1 MSLSRYKL
9 HRSYLKCS
17 LDRDLAITNL
27 SVSGSDSTP
36 SLLDPN
42 FSVSG
47 SDSTPSLLDRRPISN
62 TTPKVTKD
70 SSLDRLQSRW
80 QRLQSW
86 RISVALCAITSGL
99 TFFVNLALII
109 WGSAKGFEGGVA
121 TVQEGDCNMT
131 KRLDLWLHLGINLLS
146 TLLLGASNYTMQC
159 LSAPTRD
166 EIDKAHQQRISL
178 DVGTLSFQNLRRI
191 SWRRVILWW
200 LLALSSIPLH
210 FMYNSAVFSTLSTH
224 PYSAAVV
231 SHDFLTNASFHEVAV
246 MSAHSDL
253 SFKQNWRVDGNTYD
267 NLDVQRLTALRDDQ
281 SKLHNLSN
289 DACLKAYRN
298 ELVPDRLDVLAI
310 SSTREDGYQT
320 PKYHCGSSVQWTVLD
335 FPIEYCLSQPADSTC
350 KLQFSLVIM
359 VIVILCNFS
368 KTFCMFLTIWN
379 PSWVP
384 LLTLGDAIASF
395 LAQPDPSTV
404 NNCLADKDS
413 FQKVKYACFIT
424 LPSWISV
431 VLGYGQETNAANDVL
446 IDKNQLQKA
455 GWDKKIRTSKFEQ
468 YRWYHTT
475 SPKRWLLCISL

>member
-1 MSLSRYKL
+1 
-9 HRSYLKCS
+9 
-17 LDRDLAITNL
+17 
-27 SVSGSDSTP
+27 
-36 SLLDPN
+36 
-42 FSVSG
+42 
-47 SDSTPSLLDRRPISN
+47 
-62 TTPKVTKD
+62 
-70 SSLDRLQSRW
+70 
-80 QRLQSW
+80 
-86 RISVALCAITSGL
+86 
-99 TFFVNLALII
+99 
-109 WGSAKGFEGGVA
+109 
-121 TVQEGDCNMT
+121 MT

-310 SSTREDGYQT
+310 SSALNTNTSLLGYFPDNVGYGSRSSSRTDLSGTGVLLSYAWTCVQATREDGYQT

-404 NNCLADKDS
+404 NNCLADKHR